1 MRSIAVGS
9 RISVVFIQVDEY
21 ALMIAHVDTIK
32 WLKDPDL
39 FYHELSKEVCSN
51 PSQPP
56 ESTHQD
62 PLSDRGTVI
71 NALGTR

>member
-1 MRSIAVGS
+1 VVGF
-9 RISVVFIQVDEY
+9 RFSVVLSRTMIIPF
-21 ALMIAHVDTIK
+21 LIAHVDSIK

-51 PSQPP
+51 SSQPP
-56 ESTHQD
+56 ESTHRD

>member
-1 MRSIAVGS
+1 MRNIVVGF
-9 RISVVFIQVDEY
+9 RFSVVFIKDDDY
-21 ALMIAHVDTIK
+21 TPLIAHVDSIK

-39 FYHELSKEVCSN
+39 FYHELSKEVCSS
-51 PSQPP
+51 PSQLP

-71 NALGTR
+71 DALGTR